1 MSISFGLRRRVD
13 DSEVVSAIALVLNSP
28 ANLLFLYQNSFFWP
42 SAIKFEFYSIVVFVK
57 LIKQINSKQLMLINL
72 YCFKLRESSF
82 TRLTLIGIFVIIT
95 AVYGYIKTLITGACL
110 LHCVVM

>member
-1 MSISFGLRRRVD
+1 MLISFGLRRRVD

-42 SAIKFEFYSIVVFVK
+42 SAIKFEISSIVVFVK

-72 YCFKLRESSF
+72 YCFKL
-82 TRLTLIGIFVIIT
+82 
-95 AVYGYIKTLITGACL
+95 
-110 LHCVVM
+110 